1 MKRQHI
7 LLIILAAILVTGC
20 ALAGGE
26 SAPPEQ
32 EQEET
37 GDMSVSEP
45 TPEPE
50 VIIVTATPVEPAEV
64 LAEEPAEEE
73 AVEEEVA
80 EEPAEESEESTAE
93 EVEEPA
99 EEVVEETVEEE
110 AEEPVEEEPEVPAEP
125 VDFTAYAG
133 TGQEL
138 LDAWEQA
145 YALGPNV
152 PFNVTASEAE
162 IEAAIERALSA
173 SGYGQNIQDIE
184 VSFSN
189 GQIKVTFVFQIP
201 GTNRT
206 ASADA
211 VFAVSVDGTGDIDV
225 TLVSAQAAGRS
236 VPPEILTGL
245 TTAVEMV
252 MTGQVEDQSGSE
264 VYFTAV
270 TIGGGQITISGYVV
284 P

>member
-1 MKRQHI
+1 MKKHHI
-7 LLIILAAILVTGC
+7 LLAVLVVLVGVLVTGC
-20 ALAGGE
+20 TLAGGE
-26 SAPPEQ
+26 SPPEK
-32 EQEET
+32 EEG

-50 VIIVTATPVEPAEV
+50 VIIVTATPVESAEAPTEEEQP
-64 LAEEPAEEE
+64 AEEP
-73 AVEEEVA
+73 
-80 EEPAEESEESTAE
+80 EESTPE

-99 EEVVEETVEEE
+99 EEAVEEPVEEE
-110 AEEPVEEEPEVPAEP
+110 AEQPAEEEPEVPAEP

-138 LDAWEQA
+138 LDAWDQA

-162 IEAAIERALSA
+162 VEAAIETALSYG
-173 SGYGQNIQDIE
+173 GYGQNIQDID
-184 VSFSN
+184 VTFSN
-189 GQIKVTFVFQIP
+189 GQIKVTFVFKIP

-211 VFAVSVDGTGDIDV
+211 VFAVSVDGAGDIDV
-225 TLVSAQAAGRS
+225 TLISAQAAGRS

-245 TTAVEMV
+245 TTAIEMV
-252 MTGQVEDQSGSE
+252 MTGQVEEQSGSE

-270 TIGGGQITISGYVV
+270 VIGGGQITISGYVV